1 LLRNDPEKVNDM
13 SSMPCIRSREI
24 RIVQEI
30 PISKTLKFWEGL
42 KEGRVYATRCTSCG
56 KLYFP
61 PNADCPACLKTGLEW
76 VELSREAEIETFTH
90 VVVRPTTFQQNKP
103 YTVAIGKLKEGVK
116 VLAWLT
122 GFKLSEIKVGMKV
135 NLAAKVT
142 PEGSLTYEFT
152 PLTAK

>member
-1 LLRNDPEKVNDM
+1 
-13 SSMPCIRSREI
+13 MPSIKSKEI
-24 RIVQEI
+24 KIVQEI

-42 KEGRVYATRCTSCG
+42 KQGKVYATKCTKCG

-61 PNADCPACLKTGLEW
+61 PAADCPECLSSQMEW
-76 VELSREAEIETFTH
+76 IELSDEAEVETFTH
-90 VVVRPTTFQQNKP
+90 VVIRPTSFQQNKP

-135 NLAAKVT
+135 KLVAKLT
-142 PEGSLTYEFT
+142 SEGNPTYEFV
-152 PLTAK
+152 PFEPK